1 MKHTKSNIIS
11 YLALFISLL
20 LIAACNKVFDEPPVN
35 EDPNLNATISIM
47 QLKARYIAIGD
58 FQRITDDQI
67 LSGIVIA
74 DDRSGNFYK
83 QIIVQD
89 ESGGIPVLLDAN
101 NVYTQYPVGRR
112 VFIKLKGMMLGDYG
126 GTIQLG
132 LDSSRSDDGRFL
144 NLDGIPQT
152 LFDNFLVKGSF
163 SNTVVPKLV
172 KPTDF
177 TKKIN
182 DSLLST
188 LVQIEKVEFKEAD
201 LGKTYA
207 DPNKNTSAVNFTI
220 TNCEKKTIVLRNSSY
235 AKFAGSKVP
244 EGNGIL
250 IGVPSI
256 FNGTM
261 QMFIR
266 DTADVQFNGTRCSG
280 QIPTPVYK
288 TIAQVLA
295 YAVGD
300 SSIPSG
306 TFIRGIVVSDTK
318 NEAAGNYRLQDAS
331 GGIQIRFNKEA
342 NPNAELG
349 DSLSVSLGGLA
360 LSVFNGGLQV
370 NEVEKSSKLG
380 TGSIAPRVAT
390 IADIKANN
398 RAWESTVV
406 KINNVSIVAGIVSSS
421 GANFTISDASGSM
434 ITYIRN
440 TAGIVMPTKATS
452 ITGYISV
459 YQSLASGEPLEAQ
472 LTLRNQSDIEGGS
485 TGVFAAVFD
494 FANVTS
500 TSGTTDPT
508 TLPTANGVVF
518 ESFKAVGVGTNSS
531 GSGRF
536 SFSGWPTGATNGQ
549 DIFTGVADPAKY
561 YEVTIAPD
569 AGKTFELRKISFT
582 IQRSSTGIRQ
592 AVIRSSVD
600 NYAGNLPTSIDPANS
615 NLSIV
620 PTNIIQ
626 VTDAV
631 TNAQEGCVII
641 LGAGFSNI
649 SSAVTFRF
657 YGLNAESTGGTF
669 SIDNVKI
676 EGTLK

>member
-207 DPNKNTSAVNFTI
+207 DPTKNTSAVNFTI

>member
-1 MKHTKSNIIS
+1 
-11 YLALFISLL
+11 
-20 LIAACNKVFDEPPVN
+20 
-35 EDPNLNATISIM
+35 
-47 QLKARYIAIGD
+47 
-58 FQRITDDQI
+58 
-67 LSGIVIA
+67 
-74 DDRSGNFYK
+74 
-83 QIIVQD
+83 
-89 ESGGIPVLLDAN
+89 
-101 NVYTQYPVGRR
+101 
-112 VFIKLKGMMLGDYG
+112 
-126 GTIQLG
+126 
-132 LDSSRSDDGRFL
+132 
-144 NLDGIPQT
+144 
-152 LFDNFLVKGSF
+152 
-163 SNTVVPKLV
+163 
-172 KPTDF
+172 
-177 TKKIN
+177 
-182 DSLLST
+182 
-188 LVQIEKVEFKEAD
+188 
-201 LGKTYA
+201 
-207 DPNKNTSAVNFTI
+207 
-220 TNCEKKTIVLRNSSY
+220 
-235 AKFAGSKVP
+235 
-244 EGNGIL
+244 
-250 IGVPSI
+250 
-256 FNGTM
+256 
-261 QMFIR
+261 
-266 DTADVQFNGTRCSG
+266 
-280 QIPTPVYK
+280 
-288 TIAQVLA
+288 
-295 YAVGD
+295 
-300 SSIPSG
+300 
-306 TFIRGIVVSDTK
+306 VVSDTK

-592 AVIRSSVD
+592 AVVRSSVD

>member
-1 MKHTKSNIIS
+1 M
-11 YLALFISLL
+11 
-20 LIAACNKVFDEPPVN
+20 
-35 EDPNLNATISIM
+35 
-47 QLKARYIAIGD
+47 
-58 FQRITDDQI
+58 
-67 LSGIVIA
+67 
-74 DDRSGNFYK
+74 
-83 QIIVQD
+83 QD

-207 DPNKNTSAVNFTI
+207 DPTKNTSAVNFTI